1 VRLFTVRWGSSQES
15 RGEALSDTDRLPAAQ
30 PGRAYVIVE
39 PVADHYRLGK
49 RTAGALQGQLEDLRV
64 GCLNGANLYHAQK
77 RPNPTSALE
86 SQPRGGRGQCVPR
99 FRNLDLL
106 DTLPIRCL
114 QYPSRARGRPE
125 YR

>member
-1 VRLFTVRWGSSQES
+1 MSGYATFTCKRPISAGVPSVRLFTVRWGSSQES

-49 RTAGALQGQLEDLRV
+49 RTAGALQGQFEDLRV

-86 SQPRGGRGQCVPR
+86 SQPRVEGVMRASVPK
-99 FRNLDLL
+99 FG
-106 DTLPIRCL
+106 
-114 QYPSRARGRPE
+114 SA
-125 YR
+125 

>member
-1 VRLFTVRWGSSQES
+1 MRLFTVRWGSSQES

-64 GCLNGANLYHAQK
+64 GCLNGANLYMPKNGQT
-77 RPNPTSALE
+77 RRVPSNLNPGVEGVMRASVPKFGSA
-86 SQPRGGRGQCVPR
+86 
-99 FRNLDLL
+99 
-106 DTLPIRCL
+106 
-114 QYPSRARGRPE
+114 
-125 YR
+125 

>member
-1 VRLFTVRWGSSQES
+1 M
-15 RGEALSDTDRLPAAQ
+15 SDTDRLPAAQ

-39 PVADHYRLGK
+39 PVANHYRLGK

-86 SQPRGGRGQCVPR
+86 SQPGGGRGHACLGSEIWICLTLFR
-99 FRNLDLL
+99 FGACNTR
-106 DTLPIRCL
+106 
-114 QYPSRARGRPE
+114 RGREVAPNIGE
-125 YR
+125 VKIGT